1 MEDKVRFSSCF
12 AKSLQNF
19 VEEKQSLGYQ
29 YETEYRI
36 LRHFDQYCMLH
47 CSVPV
52 LCQELV
58 QGYVSMDGNRTAH
71 TKRNIICL
79 MRQFAFYLIRNGQ
92 YAWVFPKELF
102 PKEDQI
108 YKPYIFTRGEIS
120 RFLEKAEKLHPNPQ
134 FPARHMTLPLLYR
147 TLYCCGL
154 RVSEAT
160 GLTLETVDLKNGIL
174 LIKEAKD
181 YRDRIIPLSESLTD
195 RYREYHHLAH
205 KSSVHD
211 DFFFRSDY
219 GKRYSTA
226 AIEKNFREILWECG
240 ISYRGR
246 RKGPH
251 LHDIR
256 HTFSV
261 HCLQN
266 AMNTGRDIQEFLPI
280 LSSYLGHKTLNG
292 TQRYLHLT
300 AELYPDI
307 RKKLEE
313 YSREI
318 IPGGNG
324 YE

>member
-1 MEDKVRFSSCF
+1 MKDKVDFSSCF
-12 AKSLQNF
+12 AQSLQNF
-19 VEEKQSLGYQ
+19 VKVKQDLGYK
-29 YETEYRI
+29 YETECRI
-36 LRHFDQYCMLH
+36 LRHFDRYCMLY
-47 CSVPV
+47 CSTPV

-58 QGYVSMDGNRTAH
+58 QGYISMDENRTAH

-79 MRQFAFYLIRNGQ
+79 MRQFAFYLIRSGHH
-92 YAWVFPKELF
+92 AWVFPEELF
-102 PKEDQI
+102 PNKDQL
-108 YKPYIFTRGEIS
+108 YKPYIFTREEI
-120 RFLEKAEKLHPNPQ
+120 FLFLVKVEKLHPNPQ
-134 FPARHMTLPLLYR
+134 FPTRHMTLPLLYR

-174 LIKEAKD
+174 FIKKAKD

-195 RYREYHHLAH
+195 RYREYYDLTH
-205 KSSVHD
+205 KSSTQD
-211 DFFFRSDY
+211 DFFVRSDY

-226 AIEKNFREILWECG
+226 ALGKNFREILWECG
-240 ISYRGR
+240 ISYGGR

-266 AMNTGRDIQEFLPI
+266 AMGNGCDIQEFLPV

-307 RKKLEE
+307 REKLEE

-318 IPGGNG
+318 IPGGVSN
-324 YE
+324 E